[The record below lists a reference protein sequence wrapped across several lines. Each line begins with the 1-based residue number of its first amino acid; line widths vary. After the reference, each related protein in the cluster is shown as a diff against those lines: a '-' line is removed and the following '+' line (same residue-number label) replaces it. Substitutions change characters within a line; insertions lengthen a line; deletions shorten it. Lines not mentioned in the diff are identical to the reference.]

1 MFKRRSLRARWM
13 LNGIIIILTFVVISV
28 AAFSLAMSNYYY
40 TSVRTGLEA
49 KAKTASEVFT
59 TYISR
64 TYADY
69 QRMAYRYTETFEDKD
84 KLELQFINTRGRIEV
99 SSFGLNAG
107 TSPGTPDIANAIEL
121 RTISSWTG
129 ERADTGERVLSVSSP
144 MLYGGQVVGVM
155 RYVTSLKL
163 VDKLVAWYV
172 AVAAA
177 VGALVTIIVVV
188 SNLFFIRTI
197 TEPIRE
203 LTTAAR
209 SIADGGYGT
218 QTTKKY
224 DDEIGELTDAL
235 NEMSTKIKQADRIQT
250 EFISQVSHELRT
262 PLTAITGWS
271 ETLLFDETVRGENRR
286 GLTVI
291 SKEAARLTNMVEE
304 LLEFTQIQDGR
315 FTLYC
320 APMDVIAELEEAI
333 SDYSGYLGSDAFEVH
348 YVPPDIEI
356 PIIEG
361 DRARLRQVFLNI
373 LDNAAKHG
381 RDGKRVV
388 VTAQLEP
395 NGDFVNIATR
405 DFGPGIPDE
414 ELALV
419 RKIFYKGNSKARGSG
434 IGLAVC
440 DEIVTRHRGSLEI
453 YNAEEGGLIVSVR
466 LPIYDVD
473 NRGLI

>member
-13 LNGIIIILTFVVISV
+13 LNGIVIILTFVLISV
-28 AAFSLAMSNYYY
+28 AAFSLAMSSYYY

-69 QRMAYRYTETFEDKD
+69 QRMAYRYTETFDDKD

-107 TSPGTPDIANAIEL
+107 TSPGTPDIAEAIEL
-121 RTISSWTG
+121 RAISSWTG
-129 ERADTGERVLSVSSP
+129 ERVDTGERVLSVSSP

-155 RYVTSLKL
+155 RYVTSLRL
-163 VDKLVAWYV
+163 VDKLVAWYII
-172 AVAAA
+172 VAAA
-177 VGALVTIIVVV
+177 VGSLVTIVVV
-188 SNLFFIRTI
+188 LSNLFFIRTI

-203 LTTAAR
+203 LTAAAK

-218 QTTKKY
+218 QTAKKF

-286 GLTVI
+286 GLTII
-291 SKEAARLTNMVEE
+291 SREAARLTNMVEE

-320 APMDVIAELEEAI
+320 APMDVVAELRDAI
-333 SDYSGYLGSDAFEVH
+333 SDYSGYLVGGDAFEVQ
-348 YVPPDIEI
+348 YIPPDTEI
-356 PIIEG
+356 PMIEG
-361 DRARLRQVFLNI
+361 DKARLRQVFLNI

-381 RDGKRVV
+381 RDGKRAV
-388 VTAQLEP
+388 VTAELE
-395 NGDFVNIATR
+395 GEFVNIATR
-405 DFGPGIPDE
+405 DFGPGIPVE
-414 ELALV
+414 ELAHV
-419 RKIFYKGNSKARGSG
+419 RKIFYKGNAKARGSG

-453 YNAEEGGLIVSVR
+453 QNAETGGLIVSVR